1 MPRCGRNGFSN
12 GACRIDASRA
22 HRHYHSD
29 SSSFRTLHKV
39 TARLAMTEADLT
51 PPTLIRPHHRA
62 LPLLTLTDLRIAES
76 QAAASLPA
84 HTLMDRAGKAAAS
97 FLQEQIT
104 RDTSVEKSR
113 QRVWL
118 IAGPGN
124 NGGDALILA
133 AELHKAGVAVELCMP
148 VEVKP
153 DDARWALDTA
163 RAAGVAITTA
173 LPASLDGYTW
183 LVDGMFGIGLART
196 LDGVFAAAARQLSQ
210 RTKARPH
217 RGGVLAL
224 DVPSG
229 LDSDTGTVVGDGDTA
244 VRATHTLTFIAA
256 KPGLFTAQ
264 GRDLAGDVTLAPI
277 GVDSST
283 RTAIQLN
290 APDLF
295 ATSLPPRDFATN
307 KGTFGS
313 LAVVGG
319 DTGMCGAPIL
329 AARAAL
335 YTGAGKVHV
344 ALLGAGAPPYDPP
357 HPELMLHPV
366 DDLPLDKMDALAVG
380 CGMGHGERAKR
391 VLHDVLQLDTPKLL
405 DADALNLI
413 SKDPTLAAA
422 VTARGVQGD
431 PCVLTPHPLE
441 AARLLATDAAAV
453 QRDRLGAARALA
465 ARFASVVVLKGTGT
479 VIAAPDGR
487 LTINPTGNAAL
498 ATGGTGDVL
507 GGIIG
512 ALLAQRLTRYEAA
525 LAGVYLHG
533 LAADTLSAQGHG
545 PAGLTAGELAPM
557 VRSLLNRMFY
567 PVSSA

>member
-1 MPRCGRNGFSN
+1 
-12 GACRIDASRA
+12 
-22 HRHYHSD
+22 
-29 SSSFRTLHKV
+29 
-39 TARLAMTEADLT
+39 MTEPDTAL
-51 PPTLIRPHHRA
+51 PTLISAHSRA
-62 LPLLTLTDLRIAES
+62 LPLLTLTDLRILET
-76 QAAASLPA
+76 QNAAALPA
-84 HTLMDRAGKAAAS
+84 HTLMGRAGHAAAS
-97 FLQEQIT
+97 FLLEQIT
-104 RDTSVEKSR
+104 RDTSTEKSR
-113 QRVWL
+113 HTVWL

-133 AELHKAGVAVELCMP
+133 ARLHQAGVAVELCMP

-163 RAAGVAITTA
+163 RAAGVSITTSV
-173 LPASLDGYTW
+173 PTSLDAYTW
-183 LVDGMFGIGLART
+183 LVDGMFGIGLTRP
-196 LDGVFAAAARQLSQ
+196 LEGVFAECARLLSQ
-210 RTKARPH
+210 RTKTKSKAKTRLS
-217 RGGVLAL
+217 GGVLAL

-229 LDSDTGTVVGDGDTA
+229 LDSDTGTVIGQNPGDGEA
-244 VRATHTLTFIAA
+244 VHATHTVTFIGA

-264 GRDLAGDVTLAPI
+264 GRDCAGSVTVAPI
-277 GVDSST
+277 GIDSSQ

-290 APDLF
+290 APQLF
-295 ATSLPPRDFATN
+295 ADFLPPRDFATN

-329 AARAAL
+329 ASRAAL

-344 ALLGAGAPPYDPP
+344 ALLGDGAPPYDPP
-357 HPELMLHPV
+357 HPELMLHAI
-366 DDLPLDKMDALAVG
+366 DDLPLDTMDALAIG
-380 CGMGHGERAKR
+380 CGMGHRERATQ
-391 VLHDVLQLDTPKLL
+391 VLHDVLPLDVPKLF

-413 SKDPTLAAA
+413 AKDPSLATQ

-441 AARLLATDAAAV
+441 AARLLGTDAASV
-453 QRDRLGAARALA
+453 QRDRLAAARALA
-465 ARFASVVVLKGTGT
+465 ARFASVIVLKGTGT

-487 LTINPTGNAAL
+487 IAINPTGNAAL
-498 ATGGTGDVL
+498 AAGGTGDVL

-512 ALLAQRLTRYEAA
+512 ALLAQHLPRYEAA

-533 LAADTLSAQGHG
+533 LAADTLTAQGDG

-567 PVSSA
+567 PVVD

>member
-1 MPRCGRNGFSN
+1 MTDTDN
-12 GACRIDASRA
+12 
-22 HRHYHSD
+22 
-29 SSSFRTLHKV
+29 TL
-39 TARLAMTEADLT
+39 
-51 PPTLIRPHHRA
+51 PTLISPHNRA

-76 QAAASLPA
+76 QAAAALPK
-84 HTLMDRAGKAAAS
+84 HTLMGRAGKAAAS
-97 FLQEQIT
+97 FLLEQIT
-104 RDTSVEKSR
+104 RDTSVERKR
-113 QRVWL
+113 QKVWL

-133 AELHKAGVAVELCMP
+133 THLHEAGIAVELCMP

-163 RAAGVAITTA
+163 RVAGVQITA
-173 LPASLDGYTW
+173 APPASLDGYTW
-183 LVDGMFGIGLART
+183 LVDGMFGIGLTRP
-196 LDGVFAAAARQLSQ
+196 LDGVFAAVARLLSQ
-210 RTKARPH
+210 RAKARP
-217 RGGVLAL
+217 RQGGVLAL

-229 LDSDTGTVVGDGDTA
+229 LDSDTGAIVGQSGQGEGAA
-244 VRATHTLTFIAA
+244 VHSTHTVTFIGA

-264 GRDLAGDVTLAPI
+264 GRDLAGAVTVAPI
-277 GVDSST
+277 GVDTSS
-283 RTAIQLN
+283 RTSVQLN
-290 APDLF
+290 APELF
-295 ATSLPPRDFATN
+295 AAFLPPRDFATN
-307 KGTFGS
+307 KGSFGS

-335 YTGAGKVHV
+335 YSGAGKVHV

-357 HPELMLHPV
+357 HPELMLHPI
-366 DDLPLDKMDALAVG
+366 DDLPLDQMDALAVG
-380 CGMGHGERAKR
+380 CGMGQREHASH
-391 VLHDVLQLDTPKLL
+391 VMHHVLQLDVPKLF

-413 SKDPTLAAA
+413 ATDPALAAD

-431 PCVLTPHPLE
+431 PCILTPHPLE
-441 AARLLATDAAAV
+441 AARLAGTDAPGV
-453 QRDRLGAARALA
+453 QRDRLTTARALA
-465 ARFASVVVLKGTGT
+465 ARFASVVVLKGSGT

-487 LTINPTGNAAL
+487 LAINPTGNAAL

-512 ALLAQRLTRYEAA
+512 ALLAQHLPRYEAA

-557 VRSLLNRMFY
+557 VRTLLNRLFY
-567 PVSSA
+567 PASSA

>member
-1 MPRCGRNGFSN
+1 
-12 GACRIDASRA
+12 
-22 HRHYHSD
+22 
-29 SSSFRTLHKV
+29 
-39 TARLAMTEADLT
+39 MTDADLT
-51 PPTLIRPHHRA
+51 PPTLIRPHNRA
-62 LPLLTLTDLRIAES
+62 LPLLTLTDLRIAET

-97 FLQEQIT
+97 FLREQIT
-104 RDTSVEKSR
+104 RDTSTEKSR

-133 AELHKAGVAVELCMP
+133 TQLHKAGIATELCMP

-163 RAAGVAITTA
+163 RANGVSITQPP
-173 LPASLDGYTW
+173 PASFDGYTW
-183 LVDGMFGIGLART
+183 LVDGMFGIGLARP
-196 LDGVFAAAARQLSQ
+196 LEGVFADIARRLSQ
-210 RTKARPH
+210 RTRARPH
-217 RGGVLAL
+217 GGGVLAL

-229 LDSDTGTVVGDGDTA
+229 LDSDTGTIVDDGEAA
-244 VRATHTLTFIAA
+244 VRATHTVTFIAG

-264 GRDLAGDVTLAPI
+264 GRDLAGAVTVAPI
-277 GVDSST
+277 GIDS
-283 RTAIQLN
+283 TARASVRLN
-290 APDLF
+290 APELF
-295 ATSLPPRDFATN
+295 ATFLPPRDFATN

-329 AARAAL
+329 ASRAAL
-335 YTGAGKVHV
+335 FSGAGKVHV

-357 HPELMLHPV
+357 HPELMLHAV

-380 CGMGHGERAKR
+380 CGMGHGERATR
-391 VLHDVLQLDTPKLL
+391 VLRDVLQLDVPKLL

-413 SKDPTLAAA
+413 SNDAALAAA
-422 VTARGVQGD
+422 VTARGVEGD

-441 AARLLATDAAAV
+441 AARLLGTDAAGV

-512 ALLAQRLTRYEAA
+512 ALLAQRLPGYEAA

-533 LAADTLSAQGHG
+533 LAADTLTAQGHG

-557 VRSLLNRMFY
+557 VRSLMNRMFY
-567 PVSSA
+567 PSTQS

>member
-1 MPRCGRNGFSN
+1 M
-12 GACRIDASRA
+12 
-22 HRHYHSD
+22 
-29 SSSFRTLHKV
+29 
-39 TARLAMTEADLT
+39 TAADLT
-51 PPTLIRPHHRA
+51 PPTLIRPENRA
-62 LPLLTLTDLRIAES
+62 LPLLTLADLRIAEA
-76 QAAASLPA
+76 QAAATLPA

-97 FLQEQIT
+97 FLLDQIA
-104 RDTSVEKSR
+104 RDTSTEKSR

-118 IAGPGN
+118 CAGPGN

-133 AELHKAGVAVELCMP
+133 AELHKAGIAVDVCMP

-163 RAAGVAITTA
+163 RASGVAITQA
-173 LPASLDGYTW
+173 PPASLDGYTW
-183 LVDGMFGIGLART
+183 LVDGMFGIGLTRALEGAFADLAR
-196 LDGVFAAAARQLSQ
+196 RLSQ
-210 RTKARPH
+210 RART
-217 RGGVLAL
+217 RARSGGVLAL

-229 LDSDTGTVVGDGDTA
+229 LDSDTGAIVGAVGTGDA
-244 VRATHTLTFIAA
+244 VVRATHTITFIAG

-264 GRDLAGDVTLAPI
+264 GRDLAGAVTVAPI
-277 GVDSST
+277 GVDS
-283 RTAIQLN
+283 TARDSIRLN
-290 APDLF
+290 AAELF
-295 ATSLPPRDFATN
+295 AGFLPPRDFATN

-335 YTGAGKVHV
+335 FSGAGKVHV
-344 ALLGAGAPPYDPP
+344 ALLGAGGPPYDPP
-357 HPELMLHPV
+357 HPELMLHGV
-366 DDLPLDKMDALAVG
+366 DALPLDKMDALAVG
-380 CGMGHGERAKR
+380 CGMGHGERAAR
-391 VLHDVLQLDTPKLL
+391 VLHDVLQLDVPKLL

-413 SKDPTLAAA
+413 SKDAALAAA
-422 VTARGVQGD
+422 VTARGTAGD

-441 AARLLATDAAAV
+441 AARLLGTDAAGV
-453 QRDRLGAARALA
+453 QHDRLSAARALA
-465 ARFASVVVLKGTGT
+465 ARFASVVVLKGSGT
-479 VIAAPDGR
+479 LVAAADGR

-512 ALLAQRLTRYEAA
+512 ALLAQRLPGYEAA

-557 VRSLLNRMFY
+557 VRTLLNRMFY
-567 PVSSA
+567 PAAQA